1 MFFCICM
8 VSLKTSK
15 QIPTLH
21 LLKTRTKIGKW
32 YQHCIADRSCEQDWS
47 YYHRSCY
54 FRDVDSKTFTDAQAN
69 CESKQ
74 ANLVT
79 VNDIHEQEFLKTFMG
94 NAGGWNG
101 LNSQNST
108 NNTFEWVSGEKVNF
122 TYWRKGH
129 PNTKYHCVHMYEDK
143 NFKWQARACS
153 TKHKS
158 VCEKGLLRLV
168 IGQSKNLHLLR
179 DADVSYSREKLTDI
193 DETEIDIT
201 HLKISS
207 QYLCSSGPLDRWLPT
222 FLLCKYRRPKLNLV
236 NNRRL

>member
-1 MFFCICM
+1 M
-8 VSLKTSK
+8 
-15 QIPTLH
+15 
-21 LLKTRTKIGKW
+21 
-32 YQHCIADRSCEQDWS
+32 
-47 YYHRSCY
+47 
-54 FRDVDSKTFTDAQAN
+54 DSKTFTDAQAN

-79 VNDIHEQEFLKTFMG
+79 VNDIHEQEFLKAFMG

-122 TYWRKGH
+122 TYWIKGH
-129 PNTKYHCVHMYEDK
+129 PNTKKHCVHMYKDK
-143 NFKWQARACS
+143 NFKWHSRVCS
-153 TKHKS
+153 TKRKS

-179 DADVSYSREKLTDI
+179 DADVFYSREKLTDI

-207 QYLCSSGPLDRWLPT
+207 QYLCSSGPLDR
-222 FLLCKYRRPKLNLV
+222 
-236 NNRRL
+236 